1 MFFYLFIS
9 LTRTFLRLHK
19 FFNNENKN
27 KSINQLF
34 MITVGYNGWIS
45 RHEQDNIKVL
55 GCTYGS
61 WKLREPALNLFPGF
75 TDKIANNNS
84 QSLQKCHSRNKWNL
98 KLMRKLSRCFTS
110 LYFCFYTKTLYIQIH
125 HLNVCFSFTIN
136 KTLTLVHFCLPDEPT
151 CFTVLIGIIQIRIA
165 LYLQQDL
172 DLSMSCF
179 TLYVKV
185 CVMLY

>member
-1 MFFYLFIS
+1 M
-9 LTRTFLRLHK
+9 RK
-19 FFNNENKN
+19 
-27 KSINQLF
+27 
-34 MITVGYNGWIS
+34 VGYNGWIS

-84 QSLQKCHSRNKWNL
+84 RSLQKCHSRNKWNP
-98 KLMRKLSRCFTS
+98 KLMRKVSRCFAS
-110 LYFCFYTKTLYIQIH
+110 PYFCFYTKTLYKQIP
-125 HLNVCFSFTIN
+125 HLNVWFFVCFSFTTN
-136 KTLTLVHFCLPDEPT
+136 NTLTLVHFCLPDKPT
-151 CFTVLIGIIQIRIA
+151 CFTVLIGIIEIIIA
-165 LYLQQDL
+165 LYLQQDI
-172 DLSMSCF
+172 DSSIDDCF